1 MQGAHPQ
8 APHAKQCTTTT
19 RTIMTNHNNAPA
31 RPIVIAGAGIGG
43 LTAAIALRR
52 LGHEVL
58 VLEQTR
64 QFMRVGADI
73 NLTPNAVRA
82 LDGLGDA
89 ALRQAIRASAAR
101 PTHRISRTWDTGEE
115 TSRLEMSD
123 QAERAYGAPQLTIH
137 RADLLAALAQALP
150 AENVLL
156 GAKVQSLVQDE
167 AGVQVQLADGRQ
179 LQAAA
184 LVGADGI
191 HSAVRTAMF
200 GPDQPRFTGFV
211 AYRAVVPAARLQGVP
226 NLGAFTKWW
235 GPDHY
240 TQIVTFPLNR
250 GEDIFIFAT
259 TAQDSWQQESW
270 TTPGHVD
277 ELRAAYA
284 GFHADARALL
294 QACDEVLK
302 TALYERDPLPVW
314 SRGGVTLMGDAAHPM
329 LPFMAQGAGM
339 AIEDGVVLA
348 RCLADVDCADTGA
361 VARALQQFEQARQAR
376 TSRVQLGS
384 RGNNWLREGGNA
396 DWVYG
401 YDAWTTPLD
410 HDRVTA

>member
-1 MQGAHPQ
+1 
-8 APHAKQCTTTT
+8 
-19 RTIMTNHNNAPA
+19 MTNHNNAPA

-89 ALRQAIRASAAR
+89 ALRRAIRASAAR

-123 QAERAYGAPQLTIH
+123 QAEHAYGAPQLTIH

-167 AGVQVQLADGRQ
+167 SGVQVQLADGRQ

>member
-1 MQGAHPQ
+1 
-8 APHAKQCTTTT
+8 
-19 RTIMTNHNNAPA
+19 MTNHNNAPA

-167 AGVQVQLADGRQ
+167 VGVQVQLADGRQ
-179 LQAAA
+179 LQATA

-410 HDRVTA
+410 HDRVMA

>member
-8 APHAKQCTTTT
+8 TPHAKQCTTT

-89 ALRQAIRASAAR
+89 ALRRAIRASAAR

-259 TAQDSWQQESW
+259 TAQASWKQESW
-270 TTPGHVD
+270 TAPGHVD

-410 HDRVTA
+410 HDRVMA

>member
-1 MQGAHPQ
+1 
-8 APHAKQCTTTT
+8 
-19 RTIMTNHNNAPA
+19 MTNHNNATV

-89 ALRQAIRASAAR
+89 TLRQAIRASAAR

-156 GAKVQSLVQDE
+156 GAKVQSFVQDE

-191 HSAVRTAMF
+191 HSAVRNAMF

-302 TALYERDPLPVW
+302 TALYERDPLPAW
-314 SRGGVTLMGDAAHPM
+314 SQDCVTLMGDAAHPM

-348 RCLADVDCADTGA
+348 RCLADVESADAGA
-361 VARALQQFEQARQAR
+361 VARALHQFEQARQAR

>member
-1 MQGAHPQ
+1 
-8 APHAKQCTTTT
+8 
-19 RTIMTNHNNAPA
+19 MTNHNNAPA